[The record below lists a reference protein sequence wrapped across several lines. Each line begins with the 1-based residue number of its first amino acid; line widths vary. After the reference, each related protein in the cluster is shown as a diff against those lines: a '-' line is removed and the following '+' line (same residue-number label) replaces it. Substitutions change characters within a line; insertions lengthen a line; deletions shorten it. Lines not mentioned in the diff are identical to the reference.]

1 MAQAEPPVLSLD
13 VLLSA
18 LKAAGEPTR
27 LRILALLSHG
37 DLSVKDLTTVLGQSQ
52 PRISRHLKL
61 LTEAGLIRRF
71 PEGAWAYYRLAD
83 QGEGAE
89 LARSL
94 TQRLDRADALIGRD
108 RERLESVLA
117 EHQRA
122 ASLYFARNAAS
133 WDEVRSLHVD
143 EEDVE
148 AAIRKSLGI
157 RPFDTLVDLGTGTGR
172 VLQLLADLYQ
182 RGIGVDS
189 SQAMLNVARARL
201 AGAEFSRAQVRHGD
215 LYALPLPK
223 DSADVVVVHQVL
235 HFLADPQAVLK
246 EAARILRPGGR
257 LLVVDFAP
265 HDLEFLRDEHAHRRL
280 GFSDGELSRLFS
292 NAGLET
298 ASLTHLASP
307 GHARL
312 TVTLALARDT
322 RIQSDLI
329 PRSLETV
336 A

>member
-1 MAQAEPPVLSLD
+1 
-13 VLLSA
+13 

-83 QGEGAE
+83 LGEAAE
-89 LARSL
+89 FTRVL
-94 TQRLDRADALIGRD
+94 TKRLDASDLAIARD
-108 RERLESVLA
+108 RERLEAVLA
-117 EHQRA
+117 EHQRS

-133 WDEVRSLHVD
+133 WDEVRSLHV
-143 EEDVE
+143 EEADVE
-148 AAIRKSLGI
+148 AAILNALGG
-157 RPFDTLVDLGTGTGR
+157 RSFETLVDLGTGTGR
-172 VLQLLADLYQ
+172 ILQLLSDRYQ
-182 RGIGVDS
+182 RGIGIDS

-201 AGAEFSRAQVRHGD
+201 AGAEYAHAQVRHGD
-215 LYALPLPK
+215 LVALPLPK
-223 DSADVVVVHQVL
+223 DSADVVVFHQVL
-235 HFLADPQAVLK
+235 HFLADPQAVLR

-280 GFSDGELSRLFS
+280 GFSDAEIGRLFTA
-292 NAGLET
+292 AGLET
-298 ASLTHLASP
+298 AALRHLGSP
-307 GHARL
+307 GAGRL